1 MEVSKLGLL
10 LGPFIQSIKCMSF
23 KFTGE
28 LCVKAMKIN
37 AKFEAEIDLSVQNWH
52 EEFNKFWHEHLKISK
67 FAL

>member
-28 LCVKAMKIN
+28 LCVEAMKIN
-37 AKFEAEIDLSVQNWH
+37 AKFEAEIDLSVQN
-52 EEFNKFWHEHLKISK
+52 
-67 FAL
+67 